1 MSAPQHSARPGPQSN
16 FQTQLLSRALVGV
29 VLPVM
34 LVGGVAWWV
43 LSGFL
48 DRVETDF
55 ASTCGAIMEGVA
67 GGELLGQ
74 ARSAA
79 RQIDSFFLGHMGE
92 AVAWA
97 KAPVIVGAAR
107 AAHERHVAEG
117 LTEADV
123 ATIEDRFRD
132 VKSLGTSPEAET
144 YLRRT
149 VSASP
154 YFAEIFFTDAN
165 GFNVALTNPTSD
177 FIQSDE
183 RWWQDAWSQGIAIG
197 EFEYDDSAGTWSI
210 AISVRLEDPST
221 SEPVG
226 VMKLVLA
233 IEPVQRIA
241 GRIAEALP
249 GGHARIATKDGVLI
263 AEAASGHDGART
275 ANRDVAPAERDE
287 LGLLSAEG
295 FAVQEDWL
303 QGHARTGGADTYAPV
318 APRFSGFE
326 WVVVV
331 RQPAAVIHNRI
342 PALGAIDDT
351 LRGWRR
357 ILEIGTVALVLLWA
371 VVAVAVAV
379 RVARRY
385 SKATEAAREFVE
397 SVAQGRPAA
406 LAEID
411 RPREIARLYDAVGEL
426 TRAYLSTSRSP
437 GAGAAREVSGRP
449 GFPRSRE

>member
-16 FQTQLLSRALVGV
+16 FQTQLLSRALAGV

-34 LVGGVAWWV
+34 LVGGVAWWM

-55 ASTCGAIMEGVA
+55 ASTRGAIMEGVA

-107 AAHERHVAEG
+107 AARERHVAEG

-123 ATIEDRFRD
+123 ATIEGRFQD
-132 VKSLGTSPEAET
+132 VKSLGTSPEAEA

-263 AEAASGHDGART
+263 AEAASGRAEP

-357 ILEIGTVALVLLWA
+357 MLEIGTVALVLLWA

-379 RVARRY
+379 RAARRY

-397 SVAQGRPAA
+397 HVSQGRPAA
-406 LAEID
+406 LTEID
-411 RPREIARLYDAVGEL
+411 RPREIARLYDAVREL
-426 TRAYLSTSRSP
+426 SRAYLSTPRRP
-437 GAGAAREVSGRP
+437 VAGAAREVSGRP
-449 GFPRSRE
+449 GVRPSRE